1 MKRFATIITLAAI
14 VLIGAT
20 AHAEPGRH
28 GSHRGGH
35 RLQQA
40 LGLSD
45 QQAQSIKQIRQR
57 DAEAS
62 KQLFQ
67 MLHQARVELR
77 RLAVTGADDAAI
89 RAKQTEVHEL
99 TGQALE
105 RRTATLKEIA
115 TVLTPEQ
122 REKFA
127 SMTPHGRRH
136 GEPRGQRS

>member
-1 MKRFATIITLAAI
+1 VK
-14 VLIGAT
+14 
-20 AHAEPGRH
+20 
-28 GSHRGGH
+28 
-35 RLQQA
+35 
-40 LGLSD
+40 
-45 QQAQSIKQIRQR
+45 
-57 DAEAS
+57 
-62 KQLFQ
+62 
-67 MLHQARVELR
+67 
-77 RLAVTGADDAAI
+77 
-89 RAKQTEVHEL
+89 EL